1 MNTPIAD
8 FLERYADSECIR
20 LHMPGHKG
28 RGALER
34 TDITEV
40 FGADSLFDAD
50 GIISESEA
58 NASKIFES
66 YSFYSTEG
74 SSLSIRAMLYL
85 ACLYAAENG
94 SDPVVLAG
102 RNAHKSFV
110 SAAALIGFEVEW
122 LYSGEGSYLSC
133 SVSPAELDAKISSM
147 EKKPTAV
154 YITSPDYLG
163 NISDISG
170 LSAVCKRHGVLLLVD
185 NAHGAYLKFLSPSR
199 HPMDLGAD
207 MCADSAH
214 KTLHALTGAGYLHVS
229 KNAPHAFRDG
239 AKAAMSLFASTSPSY
254 LILSSLDKLNAILFD
269 GYGEELSRKIQKI
282 DCIKQKLFDMGYSVL
297 DGEPLKITIST
308 KPYGYAGDELARLL
322 CSKGI
327 VSEFSDGDFLV
338 LMPSADTDD
347 GELDALLSVL
357 GTVPKRTPIVTQA
370 PVLTP
375 PCRAVS
381 PREVVFSP
389 SEEIPIEKALGR
401 VLAAVTVSC
410 PPAVPILV
418 SGEVVS
424 EEAVSAFKYYGIKKI
439 KVIK

>member
-8 FLERYADSECIR
+8 FLERYADSEFVR

-85 ACLYAAENG
+85 ACLYAAEKG

-122 LYSGEGSYLSC
+122 LYVGEGSYLSC
-133 SVSPAELDAKISSM
+133 NVTPAELDSKILSM

-163 NISDISG
+163 NVSDISG

-229 KNAPHAFRDG
+229 KTAPHAFRDG

-254 LILSSLDKLNAILFD
+254 LILSSLDKLNAVLFD

-282 DCIKQKLFDMGYSVL
+282 DRIKQNLSDMGYSVL

-308 KPYGYAGDELARLL
+308 KPYGYTGDELARLL
-322 CSKGI
+322 HAKGI

-347 GELDALLSVL
+347 GELDALLLAL
-357 GTVPKRTPIVTQA
+357 GTVPKRAPIVTQA

-375 PCRAVS
+375 PCGAVS
-381 PREVVFSP
+381 PREAVFSP